1 MSSRSVLT
9 GGDQRAAASSSS
21 ALYSKPWRS
30 RLFPW
35 IGFFTPKPS
44 ENETTFCWG
53 HLSEADTPLLRFY
66 RAVCFWLRL
75 ACGHYKR
82 WERAHE
88 RPKTER
94 NRGSG
99 DRLSFSIMHSARNHR
114 GGGSGPSI
122 CHARHSG
129 PIPEGNGKDGEAHLL
144 FVWEL
149 LPADSERGSPLH

>member
-114 GGGSGPSI
+114 GGGTGPSI
-122 CHARHSG
+122 FPSTQYAPLPQANLKH
-129 PIPEGNGKDGEAHLL
+129 EEAPLQ
-144 FVWEL
+144 FSSEL
-149 LPADSERGSPLH
+149 L